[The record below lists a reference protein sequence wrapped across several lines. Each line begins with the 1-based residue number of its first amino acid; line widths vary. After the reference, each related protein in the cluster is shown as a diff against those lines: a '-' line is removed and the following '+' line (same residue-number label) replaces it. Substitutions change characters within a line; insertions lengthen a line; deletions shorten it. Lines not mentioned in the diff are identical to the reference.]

1 MSTGPG
7 VLGLIAGGGAFPL
20 DVARSAR
27 RQGWDVVAIAFHD
40 HTDPALDASAAVSWF
55 HPGEVGAALEVLQG
69 AGVCNAVMVGRLP
82 KTLLH
87 GHADVARLDDTA
99 RTLLAGADERSD
111 VALLNA
117 VADFLGRSGIR
128 LLPQTALVPEL
139 LAGEGPLGRRRATPA
154 ESDDIA
160 FGGRVAKAVAKLG
173 FGQTVVVKDGCVLAV
188 EAIDGTDATIE
199 RAGRIAAGGCVIK
212 VAWPGQDPRFDL
224 PAIGPETVRVA
235 IAAGAVALAF
245 EAGTTV
251 VLDRAA
257 VVEAADA
264 HELAL
269 LGIAISEAEASA

>member
-40 HTDPALDASAAVSWF
+40 HTDPALDDAASVSWF

-69 AGVCNAVMVGRLP
+69 AGVCDAVMAGGMP
-82 KTLLH
+82 KTMLH

-154 ESDDIA
+154 ELDDIA
-160 FGGRVAKAVAKLG
+160 FGSRVAKAVAKLG
-173 FGQTVVVKDGCVLAV
+173 FGQTVVVKDGCVLARPDRGGRLRRQGRV
-188 EAIDGTDATIE
+188 A
-199 RAGRIAAGGCVIK
+199 RAGSALRSARDRPRDRTGRDCGWCRCTRLRGGSNGRARPCRRGRGCRR
-212 VAWPGQDPRFDL
+212 AR
-224 PAIGPETVRVA
+224 T
-235 IAAGAVALAF
+235 
-245 EAGTTV
+245 
-251 VLDRAA
+251 RAA
-257 VVEAADA
+257 RDCDF
-264 HELAL
+264 
-269 LGIAISEAEASA
+269 